1 MEFTLPFLAVHRL
14 HYAPRDNAWMFVF
27 VGLTIAVIQGGLV
40 RRLAPRW
47 GEKPLA
53 TAGMAL
59 TLPGFVLVGLTR
71 STLQLYVGLA
81 FLAVG
86 SALVLPCL
94 SSLVSRYAPGDRQGL
109 VLGVFRSL
117 GALARAI
124 GPLLGGV
131 SYWILGSSSPY
142 LIGSLLLV
150 VPLALTLGL
159 PPVPAAVAGEV

>member
-1 MEFTLPFLAVHRL
+1 
-14 HYAPRDNAWMFVF
+14 MFVF

-47 GEKPLA
+47 GEKSLA

-59 TLPGFVLVGLTR
+59 TLPGFVLVGLTS

-94 SSLVSRYAPGDRQGL
+94 SSLVSRYTPGDRQGL

-142 LIGSLLLV
+142 LIGALLLV